1 MESRHSSVGRVVS
14 QTLEKS
20 EMSGTRPGQGFF
32 FLLFSILGTNTPG
45 KKEDIFLVNVITW
58 GERQECVL
66 SSLSIYF
73 TACPPVKK
81 KRNGHLFAMYQSIIM
96 RFVKLSQ
103 IQQTFGHI
111 CGRGS

>member
-1 MESRHSSVGRVVS
+1 MS

-32 FLLFSILGTNTPG
+32 FFFSFPYLERTHPE

-73 TACPPVKK
+73 TACPPVEK